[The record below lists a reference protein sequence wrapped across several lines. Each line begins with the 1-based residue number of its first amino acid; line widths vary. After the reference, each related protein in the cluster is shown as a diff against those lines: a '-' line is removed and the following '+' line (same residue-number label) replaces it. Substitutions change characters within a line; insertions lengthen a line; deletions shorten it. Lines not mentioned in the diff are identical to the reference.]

1 LDQVIRP
8 VVDATGFTGFLYA
21 GLMMTAS
28 GPKVLEFNVRLGDP
42 ETQPLLHRLNSPFGE
57 VLLGAATPGGLAGV
71 QLDWAKAPSVC
82 VVMAAH
88 GYPGTVRTGDAI
100 SGINQSGAQV
110 FQAGTKVSGS
120 AIETSGGR
128 VLGVT
133 ASGPD
138 LAGAMQNAYAA
149 VDKIHFDGAH
159 YRRDIGA
166 KGLKRW

>member
-1 LDQVIRP
+1 
-8 VVDATGFTGFLYA
+8 
-21 GLMMTAS
+21 MMTAA

-42 ETQPLLHRLNSPFGE
+42 ETQPLLHRLDSPLGE
-57 VLLGAATPGGLAGV
+57 ALLGAATPGGLAGV
-71 QLDWAKAPSVC
+71 KLNWKKDPSVC

-88 GYPGTVRTGDAI
+88 GYPGTIRTGDAI
-100 SGINQSGAQV
+100 TGIENSGAQV
-110 FQAGTKVSGS
+110 FQAGTKATAHG
-120 AIETSGGR
+120 IETSGGR

-138 LAGAMQNAYAA
+138 LAGAMKNAYAA

-166 KGLKRW
+166 KGLMRW

>member
-1 LDQVIRP
+1 
-8 VVDATGFTGFLYA
+8 
-21 GLMMTAS
+21 MMTAS

-42 ETQPLLHRLNSPFGE
+42 ETQPLMHRMQSNWGE
-57 VLLGAATPGGLAGV
+57 VLLAAASPGGLAGV
-71 QLDWAKAPSVC
+71 KLDWAPEPSVC

-100 SGINQSGAQV
+100 TGIEGTGAEV
-110 FQAGTKVSGS
+110 FQAGTKLSPRGL
-120 AIETSGGR
+120 ETSGGR

-133 ASGPD
+133 ASGSD
-138 LAGAMQNAYAA
+138 LAVAMRNAYAA

-159 YRRDIGA
+159 WRRDIGA